1 MLNRIYEHPRIW
13 EIEID
18 VYGILAQSDNESLE
32 EDEGE
37 W

>member
-1 MLNRIYEHPRIW
+1 MLNRIYEHPQIW

-18 VYGILAQSDNESLE
+18 VDGFLAQSDNESLE